1 MRWTDE
7 RVKESVKVATSGSYG
22 DYFDCPSLKQKLKR
36 FKQLK
41 HNKEVEYGNGCV
53 WEKSKTEQTI
63 E

>member
-7 RVKESVKVATSGSYG
+7 IVEEFVKVATSGSYG

-41 HNKEVEYGNGCV
+41 LTKERSYGNGCV
-53 WEKSKTEQTI
+53 WEKSKTEQTN